1 MHLILRFIII
11 HAFVLLCTMYVGVH
25 VEVRANLLEL
35 VLYMCSVDHTQASV
49 AEPALTELPCL
60 LHLTM
65 LCGLLSLGDNS
76 DAEGKWRRSASE
88 GEGRLMW

>member
-35 VLYMCSVDHTQASV
+35 VLYMCSVEHTQASV
-49 AEPALTELPCL
+49 AEPVLTELPCL

-65 LCGLLSLGDNS
+65 LCGCYPWETT
-76 DAEGKWRRSASE
+76 EGKWRRSASE
-88 GEGRLMW
+88 GKGRLMW